1 MFDTEINRR
10 HFLQLA
16 SAGVIASALPS
27 HLHAQQKMLTR
38 NIPVSGEAIPVIGL
52 GTSDAF
58 EGVSGDAFNELKNVL
73 TTLVDA
79 GGTLVDTA
87 PTYGDAESVLG
98 RLFADLPIQ
107 KQLFLASKISL
118 WSVPSDSKQAG
129 IDQMDTSE
137 KVLGK
142 APLDL
147 NQVHNLND
155 LDIQWQNLVER
166 KQAGKVRYIGVT
178 IYTYRQFERLEAFL
192 RKTDGVDFVQLN
204 YSLVEPRADE
214 LLIPLAADKGAA
226 IIVNRPFADGGYFS
240 KVSGKQLPEWAKDFD
255 CESWGQFTLKWILGN
270 EAITCAI
277 PATSKSRHML
287 DNARAGMGRLPDVAT
302 RKKMLEYFQ
311 SL

>member
-1 MFDTEINRR
+1 MLDESINRR
-10 HFLQLA
+10 TFLQV
-16 SAGVIASALPS
+16 SAAAGAALTLPSALS
-27 HLHAQQKMLTR
+27 AQQTMMTR
-38 NIPVSGEAIPVIGL
+38 AIPSSGEALPVVGL
-52 GTSDAF
+52 GTSGAF
-58 EGVSGDAFNELKNVL
+58 ETVSAEEFNELKNVL

-79 GGTLVDTA
+79 GGSLIDTA
-87 PTYGDAESVLG
+87 PTYQDAEQVLG
-98 RLFADLPIQ
+98 RLFADIPIQ
-107 KQLFLASKISL
+107 QKLFLASKISL
-118 WSVPSDSKQAG
+118 WSVPANSKQAG

-155 LDIQWQNLVER
+155 LDVQWQNLVER
-166 KQAGKVRYIGVT
+166 KQAGRVRYIGVT
-178 IYTYRQFERLEAFL
+178 IYTYRQFERLEQFL

-204 YSLVEPRADE
+204 YSLAEPRADE

-226 IIVNRPFADGGYFS
+226 IIVNRPFADGAYFS
-240 KVSGKQLPEWAKDFD
+240 RVSGKQLPDWAAEFD

-270 EAITCAI
+270 EAVTCAI

-287 DNARAGMGRLPDVAT
+287 DNARAGMGRLPDAAQ

-311 SL
+311 AL